1 MKPDFSDECSGT
13 CVCLYVWKR
22 DTQVESGK
30 SCQTDNFLKY
40 FFSVRVSSVEV
51 SDASCKTHFVAACVF
66 SVSIHLFFCI

>member
-22 DTQVESGK
+22 DTQVESG
-30 SCQTDNFLKY
+30 CQTDNFLKY